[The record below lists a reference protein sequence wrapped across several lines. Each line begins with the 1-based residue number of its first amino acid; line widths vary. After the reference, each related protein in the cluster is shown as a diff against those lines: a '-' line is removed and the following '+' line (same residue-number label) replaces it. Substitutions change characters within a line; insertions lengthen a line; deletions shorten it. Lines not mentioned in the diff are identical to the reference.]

1 MPQRADRAY
10 GNYNS
15 RSLLAPRRGERG
27 GEVWVW
33 KWVGGFWQ
41 ETAAGALSGVSAS
54 LVTLKEVHRAPHDR
68 ALQSSET
75 NLCDFK
81 TMTVRA
87 ARIVTSHKKKKRG
100 AHVQLPRKWV
110 YLIVPVISLHR
121 RQLQLQTGHLG
132 HQLQLLGLQ
141 RRSVQQLLRS
151 ETHKLRLNIKCRDR
165 SLGEVFFLF
174 EARRG
179 DVVDV
184 SPVAAAPR

>member
-87 ARIVTSHKKKKRG
+87 ARIVTSRKKKTRCARATPEEMG
-100 AHVQLPRKWV
+100 VPHCPCDLSPPPSASASDWTPRSSAPASGSPAS
-110 YLIVPVISLHR
+110 IGSTAP
-121 RQLQLQTGHLG
+121 
-132 HQLQLLGLQ
+132 
-141 RRSVQQLLRS
+141 
-151 ETHKLRLNIKCRDR
+151 EERD
-165 SLGEVFFLF
+165 
-174 EARRG
+174 AQ
-179 DVVDV
+179 
-184 SPVAAAPR
+184 AAFKY